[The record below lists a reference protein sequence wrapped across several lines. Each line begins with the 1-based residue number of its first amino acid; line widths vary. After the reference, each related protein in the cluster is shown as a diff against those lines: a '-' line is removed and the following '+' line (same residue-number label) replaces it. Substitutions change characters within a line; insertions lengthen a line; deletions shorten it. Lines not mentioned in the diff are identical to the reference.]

1 VGGQLVK
8 IFQYAAA
15 MFLLLC
21 FGQEA
26 RCQLFDEAEPSLG
39 DFRSVGISGSL
50 QSFRPRDG
58 NSEADSGK
66 IRIGT
71 PLWLAEY
78 RQLGFRLALGFSS
91 YKFNTDNRTEFTI
104 TAESTTDISLGG
116 GPDQGNFFL
125 PVVFSTN
132 YVQATGVTNSS
143 KDFNIADIGIGT
155 GLLFRKFSQNFGVQF
170 TGVGVIYYSSAGFSL
185 ESGSSTAVVAELQFL
200 FRDLIGDGMTAGYRF
215 EIERWS
221 MSEESLNY
229 TRQIHGPFIG
239 IFF

>member
-1 VGGQLVK
+1 MKVFLS
-8 IFQYAAA
+8 AAA
-15 MFLLLC
+15 LLLTLC
-21 FGQEA
+21 YAQEA

-39 DFRSVGISGSL
+39 DYRSAGLSGSL
-50 QSFRPRDG
+50 QSFRPRAG

-66 IRIGT
+66 IRFGT

-78 RQLGFRLALGFSS
+78 RQLGFRIALGFSS
-91 YKFNTDNRTEFTI
+91 YKFNNDTRSEFTI
-104 TAESTTDISLGG
+104 AAESSTDIPLGG
-116 GPDQGNFFL
+116 GPERGNFFL
-125 PVVFSTN
+125 PIVFSTN
-132 YVQATGVTNSS
+132 YVQATGITNSS

-155 GLLFRKFSQNFGVQF
+155 GIQFRQFSENFGVQF
-170 TGVGVIYYSSAGFSL
+170 TGVGIIYYSSAGFSL
-185 ESGSSTAVVAELQFL
+185 ESGSSTAAVAELQFL

-229 TRQIHGPFIG
+229 TRLFHGPFIG